1 MATSSPGTFDR
12 FFDLPP
18 EIRTQI
24 LSPLV
29 LVPGPIFISPT
40 ATTVIPFPHALF
52 LSHPAIYAAAST
64 LFYEHNVFVL
74 DLVSGSRAAI
84 ERALVDESWSAGDGG
99 GPDMLRNEGAR
110 RRIRHLEF
118 IPGRLGTAFR
128 SHVRPV
134 IADMLL
140 SGALRHLKVAI
151 YPTGTDKLLFRTA
164 AAPVLP
170 SLGDGTTPIELTVV
184 GPGQAMAA
192 SSRGSPDAIQRQAD
206 EQYTSSEA
214 FRGLLRLLADPV
226 LETAELWVA
235 PVHRALF
242 CEFHDTAAP
251 CQFAPAGGKLSGWRL
266 VRIDWR
272 GLARRCLPED
282 HEMHI
287 VRVGD

>member
-1 MATSSPGTFDR
+1 MASSSPAAFDR

-29 LVPGPIFISPT
+29 LVATPISISPT
-40 ATTVIPFPHALF
+40 STAVIPFPHALF

-64 LFYEHNVFVL
+64 IFYEQNVFVL
-74 DLVSGSRAAI
+74 DLVSGSRAVI
-84 ERALVDESWSAGDGG
+84 ERALLDDGWSPDDGG
-99 GPDMLRNEGAR
+99 GPDMLRNEAAR
-110 RRIRHLEF
+110 RRVRHLEF

-134 IADMLL
+134 LADMLL
-140 SGALRHLKVAI
+140 AGALRHLKVAI

-164 AAPVLP
+164 LPAPSNIGSDGAGVN
-170 SLGDGTTPIELTVV
+170 SLELSVV
-184 GPGQAMAA
+184 GPGPVMSAA
-192 SSRGSPDAIQRQAD
+192 RGSPDAIQRQAD

-214 FRGLLRLLADPV
+214 FRGVLRLLADPV
-226 LETAELWVA
+226 LETAELWVP

-242 CEFHDTAAP
+242 CEFHDAGAA
-251 CQFAPAGGKLSGWRL
+251 CQFAPEGRTGGWRL
-266 VRIDWR
+266 VRINWR